1 MILFLRLTV
10 FIFVVIRFLSSLRRA
25 NFFFLTT
32 SLHDLEKNKKIT
44 EEFTLD
50 VTGSILVRKYHAE
63 FVEAV
68 DIDHYT
74 EISLGDKRQVI
85 VVEAKPTC
93 NLLVWM
99 WIKFTA
105 AVFPLLMQVKHVKM
119 CISTCIC
126 CGSVLTLVQLLF
138 SFDFASYGV
147 TWVEREGKQKL
158 NQG

>member
-1 MILFLRLTV
+1 MQNLIVMFVTTVCFLFLLKLKWPKNKNFYD
-10 FIFVVIRFLSSLRRA
+10 FISQTDSFYFCCDKVPVQFKQSKL
-25 NFFFLTT
+25 FFLTT

-74 EISLGDKRQVI
+74 EISLGDKHQVI

-93 NLLVWM
+93 NLPVWM
-99 WIKFTA
+99 
-105 AVFPLLMQVKHVKM
+105 
-119 CISTCIC
+119 
-126 CGSVLTLVQLLF
+126 
-138 SFDFASYGV
+138 
-147 TWVEREGKQKL
+147 
-158 NQG
+158 

>member
-99 WIKFTA
+99 
-105 AVFPLLMQVKHVKM
+105 
-119 CISTCIC
+119 
-126 CGSVLTLVQLLF
+126 
-138 SFDFASYGV
+138 
-147 TWVEREGKQKL
+147 
-158 NQG
+158 